1 MPGIGSRATLT
12 AMAMPGNL
20 PADTIFPF
28 LASAL
33 ATGAIVFLSPRLGAL
48 VHDNQSGPQKFHDY
62 PVARIG
68 GLGILVGLAVTLDG
82 AWRSGAGLGTAWTLL
97 ACSLP
102 ALVVGLLE
110 DVTKRV
116 GVALR
121 LGATM
126 LSAAAA
132 WFALDAG
139 LVRLDVAFLDWLLAF
154 PLFAFVI
161 TLVAV
166 AGIANAVN
174 IIDGYNGL
182 SGAITLAVLA
192 SLAIVA
198 ARVGDVE
205 LVALSVTLAMAVAG
219 FFVWNFPRGKIFLG
233 DGGAYAVGFLIAE
246 IAVLLVARHPQVSP
260 WFPLVLLAYPAWETL
275 FSIYR
280 KKYHRGHSPGQP
292 DGLHLH
298 MLVYKRLVRW
308 RPFSQVTADKV
319 LRNSLTSVYLWVMI
333 PLTCLP
339 ALLYWDNSLVLAVYA
354 FAFGFGYNFLYTA
367 MVRFKVPGIF
377 VIRSQAERDRATE
390 RETLK
395 GG

>member
-1 MPGIGSRATLT
+1 MPGS
-12 AMAMPGNL
+12 L
-20 PADTIFPF
+20 PADTIYPF

-33 ATGAIVFLSPRLGAL
+33 ATGAIVFLSPWLGAL
-48 VHDNQSGPQKFHDY
+48 VHDSHSGPQKFHDY
-62 PVARIG
+62 PVARVG
-68 GLGILVGLAVTLDG
+68 GLGILVGLAVALSG
-82 AWRSGAGLGTAWTLL
+82 AWRSGVGLGTVWTLL

-102 ALVVGLLE
+102 ALVIGLLE

-116 GVALR
+116 GVAPR

-132 WFALDAG
+132 WFALDASLG
-139 LVRLDVAFLDWLLAF
+139 RLDVLFLDWLLAF
-154 PLFAFVI
+154 PLFAFAI

-174 IIDGYNGL
+174 IVDGYNGL
-182 SGAITLAVLA
+182 SGGVTIAVLA
-192 SLAIVA
+192 ALAIVA

-205 LVALSVTLAMAVAG
+205 LVVLSVSLAMAVAG
-219 FFVWNFPRGKIFLG
+219 FLVWNFPRGKIFLG

-260 WFPLVLLAYPAWETL
+260 WFPLVLVAYPVWETL

-280 KKYHRGHSPGQP
+280 KKFHRGHSPGQP
-292 DGLHLH
+292 DGLHFH

-308 RPFSQVTADKV
+308 RPFSRNPADKV
-319 LRNSLTSVYLWVMI
+319 LRNSLTAVYLWGMI

-339 ALLYWDNSLVLAVYA
+339 ALVFWDDSLVLAVYA
-354 FAFGFGYNFLYTA
+354 FVFGFAYNFLYTA
-367 MVRFKVPGIF
+367 MVRFQVPGVF
-377 VIRSQAERDRATE
+377 VIRSRGYATA
-390 RETLK
+390 RPASR
-395 GG
+395 

>member
-1 MPGIGSRATLT
+1 MPGTGSRVTPMATVML
-12 AMAMPGNL
+12 GSL
-20 PADTIFPF
+20 PSDTIYPF

-33 ATGAIVFLSPRLGAL
+33 ATGVIVSLSPRLGSL
-48 VHDNQSGPQKFHDY
+48 VRDSQSGPQKFHDY

-68 GLGILVGLAVTLDG
+68 GLGILVGLAVALSG
-82 AWRSGAGLGTAWTLL
+82 AWRSGASPGTVWTLL

-102 ALVVGLLE
+102 ALLVGFLE

-132 WFALDAG
+132 WFALDASI
-139 LVRLDVAFLDWLLAF
+139 VRLDVAFLDWLLPF
-154 PLFAFVI
+154 PPFAFAI

-174 IIDGYNGL
+174 IVDGYNGI
-182 SGAITLAVLA
+182 SGGVTIAVLA

-205 LVALSVTLAMAVAG
+205 LVVLSVTLAMSVAG
-219 FFVWNFPRGKIFLG
+219 FFVWNFPRGRIFLG
-233 DGGAYAVGFLIAE
+233 DGGAYTVGFLIAE

-260 WFPLVLLAYPAWETL
+260 WFPLVLVAYPAWETL

-280 KKYHRGHSPGQP
+280 KKFRRGHSPGQP
-292 DGLHLH
+292 DGLHFH

-308 RPFSQVTADKV
+308 RPFSGNPADKV
-319 LRNSLTSVYLWVMI
+319 LRNSLTGLYLWVMI

-339 ALLYWDNSLVLAVYA
+339 ALVFWDDSLLLAIYA
-354 FAFGFGYNFLYTA
+354 FAFGFAYNFLYAA
-367 MVRFKVPGIF
+367 MVRFRVPGVF
-377 VIRSQAERDRATE
+377 VIRSRGQGDKALRVAPPKAE
-390 RETLK
+390 
-395 GG
+395 